1 MIVDTKLEKSG
12 LKSHETT
19 RRTGFLLSSRD
30 LCIVIEYCSETIVYA
45 LPLDHLTESKFTLLG
60 SNSVHLKGLPAAFH
74 PFLNASNV
82 RVFQHIEITTK
93 SPPVPTFLA
102 SKMSK

>member
-45 LPLDHLTESKFTLLG
+45 LPQTSDHLTESKFTLLG
-60 SNSVHLKGLPAAFH
+60 SNSVPLKGLPSAFH

-82 RVFQHIEITTK
+82 LSCSLVAF
-93 SPPVPTFLA
+93 PNLF
-102 SKMSK
+102 